1 MGILEKALFALGIA
15 AFVVSAVTAGTVLG
29 DIFWRAGIAAL
40 LTDLVVIQLWPESR
54 EAEADL

>member
-1 MGILEKALFALGIA
+1 MGILEKGLFVLGIA

-40 LTDLVVIQLWPESR
+40 LTDLVVIQLWPAR
-54 EAEADL
+54 RGTEAEM